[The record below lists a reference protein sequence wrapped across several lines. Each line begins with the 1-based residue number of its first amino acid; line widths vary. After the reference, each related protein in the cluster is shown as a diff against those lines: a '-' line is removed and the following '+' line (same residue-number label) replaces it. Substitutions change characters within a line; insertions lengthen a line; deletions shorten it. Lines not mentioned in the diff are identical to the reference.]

1 MRYQR
6 VAAKETRETRRCK
19 KQQEMGVKMVQ
30 NNMVQDYCREMVVVG
45 TDVVSLY
52 PNLTWEAAG
61 GEVFRAIVD
70 SDVV

>member
-1 MRYQR
+1 
-6 VAAKETRETRRCK
+6 
-19 KQQEMGVKMVQ
+19 
-30 NNMVQDYCREMVVVG
+30 MVQDYSREMVVVG

-70 SDVV
+70 SDVVQEGVNWKEGCQIEMPILPNLHLMFKRV